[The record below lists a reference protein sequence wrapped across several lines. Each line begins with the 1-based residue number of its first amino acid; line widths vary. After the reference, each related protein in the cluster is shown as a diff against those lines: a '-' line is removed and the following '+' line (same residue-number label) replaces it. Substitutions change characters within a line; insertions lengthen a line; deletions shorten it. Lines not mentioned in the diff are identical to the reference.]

1 MGSSKFGTW
10 TLVNRWVEL
19 SFSAYRNREIIDLL
33 LLKLNRLVH
42 LEGSNITHLRFNSS
56 LMATISSSNRSP
68 RRPHILNIWQLK
80 NPKDITVHTQIQLPH
95 DHYVELEMDEKFV
108 VVVGEPRDAM
118 EFNQV
123 HIISADTH
131 KIVRTLPYRA
141 PLRFANASM
150 QYHDGFLLSAE
161 PAGIR

>member
-1 MGSSKFGTW
+1 
-10 TLVNRWVEL
+10 
-19 SFSAYRNREIIDLL
+19 
-33 LLKLNRLVH
+33 
-42 LEGSNITHLRFNSS
+42 
-56 LMATISSSNRSP
+56 
-68 RRPHILNIWQLK
+68 
-80 NPKDITVHTQIQLPH
+80 
-95 DHYVELEMDEKFV
+95 MDEKFV

-150 QYHDGFLLSAE
+150 QYHDGILLSAE